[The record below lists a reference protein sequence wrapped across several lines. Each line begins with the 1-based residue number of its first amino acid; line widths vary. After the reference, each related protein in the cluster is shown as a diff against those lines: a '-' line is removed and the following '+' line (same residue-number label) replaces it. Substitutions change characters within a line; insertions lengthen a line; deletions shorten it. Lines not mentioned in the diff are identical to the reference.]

1 MRRDSEL
8 TTVVEK
14 LAPESE
20 TVPELIEDNTISVTL
35 SRLRDELDL
44 NFKTL

>member
-1 MRRDSEL
+1 
-8 TTVVEK
+8 
-14 LAPESE
+14 
-20 TVPELIEDNTISVTL
+20 VPELIEDNTISVTL